1 MSARLQMADRMASWA
16 TAVVLLFPA
25 TRAAAGMTVSSEL
38 SATGLRVADTLVLR
52 VVARWEGGEELY
64 RFSTPRPG
72 DNPYLQLAGQSVGGQ
87 ARLEDSA
94 FVSEKSWHFSF
105 VCVLP
110 GSTEVVPPVIVYTNT
125 ETEVTDSVVGSPM
138 FLAIGAAPEPPFDY
152 RRGWPYLLALIIA
165 GVVVFAAL
173 RLTQI
178 RRRATKS
185 KKLHQTPEEEAAQL
199 LEALQAL
206 KREDRGEQFYTDL
219 EKIILGLWEARAG
232 RRLAGKTPREV
243 ADILDES
250 GVDDEVIG
258 PVRATLTE
266 CQNARFG
273 GGRVDIET
281 MENSL
286 ETVQA
291 WVKPPDGS

>member
-1 MSARLQMADRMASWA
+1 MTRRIAPWLAAG
-16 TAVVLLFPA
+16 VLLLGLEGS
-25 TRAAAGMTVSSEL
+25 AGGITVSSEL
-38 SATGLRVADTLVLR
+38 SGTALRVADTLVLR
-52 VVARWEGGEELY
+52 VMARWEGGEEMY

-105 VCVLP
+105 VCVQP
-110 GSTEVVPPVIVYTNT
+110 GSTQIVPPVIVYTNT

-138 FLAIGAAPEPPFDY
+138 FLAIAAAPEPPFDY

-173 RLTQI
+173 RIAQI
-178 RRRATKS
+178 RRQAAKNR
-185 KKLHQTPEEEAAQL
+185 KLHQTPEDEAAQL
-199 LEALQAL
+199 LEALQPL

-243 ADILDES
+243 ANILDES

-258 PVRATLTE
+258 RVRATLTE

-273 GGRVDIET
+273 GGRVDIAT
-281 MENSL
+281 MENAF